1 MDKNTITGFVL
12 IALVLIG
19 FNWISRPSQ
28 EELAEMARQD
38 SIAAVQK
45 QQAETQAKA
54 IKEKNEPTAH
64 HFSSHKEHP
73 RVKTSS

>member
-38 SIAAVQK
+38 SIAAVQQ
-45 QQAETQAKA
+45 QQAETKAKA
-54 IKEKNEPTAH
+54 IKAECRQHIAFLRTKSIPG
-64 HFSSHKEHP
+64 
-73 RVKTSS
+73 